1 MDEHTLQKVKALS
14 REIVEE
20 EFPEEA
26 EYFDFVF
33 NLTIDEIEELEPGKE
48 EEFLKDIRAIYPE
61 LALGFAP
68 IIIMLAIQKLQDTT
82 YRSLTDEAIKK
93 EIFITMMDKY
103 PDACKKMKKWEIH

>member
-14 REIVEE
+14 REIVEK

-33 NLTIDEIEELEPGKE
+33 SLTIEEIEELEPGKE
-48 EEFLKDIRAIYPE
+48 EEFLKDIRAIHPE

-68 IIIMLAIQKLQDTT
+68 IIIMLAVQILQDIT
-82 YRSLTDEAIKK
+82 YQNLSDKAIKK
-93 EIFITMMDKY
+93 RILTALKVKY
-103 PDACKKMKKWEIH
+103 PDAYKEMEK